1 VDEFQLIQHYFV
13 RANEAKGVITGI
25 GDDGAVLRPDAN
37 LDLVAVIDTLVEGVH
52 FPADLDAADIAFR
65 AVAVNLSDI
74 AAMGARPRW
83 MTLALTLSQADE
95 AWLDAF
101 ATGLFDAASEHD
113 VALVGGDMTSGEKTV
128 VSVQITGDVGKDAA
142 ILRSGA
148 SPGDTIYVTGTVGDA
163 AAGLEL
169 MSAGRSDNYL
179 QNRFCRPSAR
189 VHYGQS
195 LCGFASAAIDVSDG
209 LFGDLGKLLAASD
222 VGAEIDLRKLPLS
235 AALQSNF
242 DAESQRRFA
251 LSGGDDYE
259 LCFTAAGDSLP
270 DAGDL
275 RITPIG
281 QVTSGDSLVCRDE
294 SGIVEC
300 EDSGYLH
307 YQ

>member
-52 FPADLDAADIAFR
+52 FPADLDAADIAYR

-148 SPGDTIYVTGTVGDA
+148 SPGDTIYVSGTVGDA

-242 DAESQRRFA
+242 DAEWQRRFA

-294 SGIVEC
+294 SGIVEY

-307 YQ
+307 FQ